1 MLHQGFTLRFLD
13 RTRCVLKTTQDECEC
28 EFESSLAALAAAR
41 EKPGSDGAKV
51 DVYDEYGRR
60 VMVVW
65 F

>member
-1 MLHQGFTLRFLD
+1 MINQGFILQFLD
-13 RTRCVLKTTQDECEC
+13 RTRCVLKTAQDEC
-28 EFESSLAALAAAR
+28 EFESSVAALAAAL
-41 EKPGSDGAKV
+41 EKPGSDGVKV